1 MFLVQVLIGGTERIV
16 RCRSVTTDAAGRLVL
31 AELLTEVDIVHEG
44 TPIRVTTLA
53 VPQAFVGWYAEAIP
67 PQP

>member
-1 MFLVQVLIGGTERIV
+1 VFLVQVLVGGTERIV

-31 AELLTEVDIVHEG
+31 VEPLAEVEIVHDG
-44 TPIRVTTLA
+44 APFRVKTWA
-53 VPQAFVGWYAEAIP
+53 VPQAFVGWYAEVDP